1 MDITKTESNIGAGV
15 GESER
20 NGTAETAG
28 CAGDERDLPGEIK
41 SGEVHADSWLS

>member
-1 MDITKTESNIGAGV
+1 MDVTKTESNVGTGV

-28 CAGDERDLPGEIK
+28 CAGDEGNLPGEIK
-41 SGEVHADSWLS
+41 LGELHAPSGLN